1 MSAFAMSTIDL
12 NFNIYIYI
20 YICMYV
26 DIQNFKENYDTHCKY
41 LYKNQINKIN
51 NFVNV
56 HKTIVTSL

>member
-1 MSAFAMSTIDL
+1 M
-12 NFNIYIYI
+12 
-20 YICMYV
+20 CMYV
-26 DIQNFKENYDTHCKY
+26 DIQNFKENYDTQCKY